1 MATDV
6 AKRLEVYGKYN
17 IAYMYMYSSIGDVSI
32 VSLLSWCMLL
42 LIQSFI
48 RRR

>member
-1 MATDV
+1 M

-17 IAYMYMYSSIGDVSI
+17 IAYMYTYSICDVSI

-42 LIQSFI
+42 LIH
-48 RRR
+48 